1 LWLASPEIR
10 CQIIGANI
18 GANNAERDLRDLGR
32 TPVLA
37 SRRDTRF
44 SYCLYVPPGYATAA
58 QPPALVIAVHGSYRW
73 FWAYRDAF
81 AQFAEAQNCLILC
94 PLFPIGVRGD
104 GERHGYKYL
113 LEGDLRYDLVLDGIV
128 DEVAV
133 TYGLVDR
140 RFALFGFSGGAHFT
154 HRYLI
159 LHPQRVWAASIAAP
173 GSVTLLDP
181 ARDWWVGTRNIGAL
195 FGVELDLAALAHVP
209 VQMLIGDRDL
219 DTSEITH
226 MAGGRWSMPGANDAG
241 RNRPERLDAL
251 RRSFEGAG
259 VAVRFEV
266 LPGVDHDGM
275 APVMPAISFLTD
287 AVRAIR

>member
-1 LWLASPEIR
+1 M
-10 CQIIGANI
+10 
-18 GANNAERDLRDLGR
+18 RDLGP

-37 SRRDTRF
+37 SRRDPRF
-44 SYCLYVPPGYATAA
+44 SYCLYVPPDYDRRPV
-58 QPPALVIAVHGSYRW
+58 PPALVVAVHGSYRW

-81 AQFAEAQNCLILC
+81 AAFAEAQNCLILC

-113 LEGDLRYDLVLDGIV
+113 LEGELRYDLVLDGIV
-128 DEVAV
+128 EEVAE
-133 TYGLVDR
+133 TYGLDDR
-140 RFALFGFSGGAHFT
+140 RFALFGFSGGAHFA

-159 LHPQRVWAASIAAP
+159 LHPERLWAASIAAP

-181 ARDWWVGTRNIGAL
+181 TRDWWVGTRNTAAL
-195 FGVELDLAALAHVP
+195 FGCEVDLAALARVP

-226 MAGGRWSMPGANDAG
+226 GDSGRWSMPGANDAG
-241 RNRPERLDAL
+241 RDRPERLDAL

-259 VAVRFEV
+259 VNVRFQV
-266 LPGVDHDGM
+266 MPGVDHDGM
-275 APVMPAISFLTD
+275 APVAPAISFLAD
-287 AVRAIR
+287 AVQANR